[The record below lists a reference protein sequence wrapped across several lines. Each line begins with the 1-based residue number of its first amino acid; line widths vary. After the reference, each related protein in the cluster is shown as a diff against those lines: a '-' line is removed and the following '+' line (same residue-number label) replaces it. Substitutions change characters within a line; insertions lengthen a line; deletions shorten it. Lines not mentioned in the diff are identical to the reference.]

1 MAAISLSDRVATE
14 RGELVGET
22 VGVAIRFINKF
33 SEQTMIKVKILRV
46 CEVYLVLLSIQLHKL
61 HTHF

>member
-46 CEVYLVLLSIQLHKL
+46 MNVKYA
-61 HTHF
+61 